1 MHKDRSFVIYKDFP
15 ENSMFSIPKSIPL
28 DGTIEWARLRMTGR
42 RRVVGFFSKGNDR
55 ESDVFYIMFL
65 DQEHLFY
72 PSVKQHT

>member
-1 MHKDRSFVIYKDFP
+1 MHKDRSLVIYKDFP

-42 RRVVGFFSKGNDR
+42 RRFAGFFPK
-55 ESDVFYIMFL
+55 SDAFH